1 MRNDKPSLIVCSV
14 GGGGLITGILEGL
27 EKENWQDV
35 PVLAMETKG
44 AESLNAAMQKKVSLK
59 PWNHLNLTLG
69 NGNSHKQIL
78 ATVQYGEQ

>member
-59 PWNHLNLTLG
+59 RGLESQKTWPMDVYVRSG
-69 NGNSHKQIL
+69 
-78 ATVQYGEQ
+78 A